1 MRENGMGDIGVIKGG
16 GACLAALVKG
26 RRVIGE
32 VVEHR
37 GNTGLGVYWR
47 GEGGEIVN
55 TSKQMHDMTTH
66 SARGVLTRYKT
77 ILAKR
82 EDIRESILGVRH
94 FRTREMEGDGS
105 TYAVIEPPD
114 RRMEIIFRIIVFF

>member
-1 MRENGMGDIGVIKGG
+1 
-16 GACLAALVKG
+16 
-26 RRVIGE
+26 
-32 VVEHR
+32 
-37 GNTGLGVYWR
+37 
-47 GEGGEIVN
+47 
-55 TSKQMHDMTTH
+55 MHDMTTH